1 MKSEKFI
8 AIHYEQFKSDISM
21 LVLIQIHFKYK
32 NQDVSVCRTIKSV
45 QYKTI
50 LSDLWITPPFIKG
63 CEFDKTKPRL
73 TFEIFPD
80 KVGAGGTIKLKV
92 S

>member
-1 MKSEKFI
+1 M
-8 AIHYEQFKSDISM
+8 
-21 LVLIQIHFKYK
+21 
-32 NQDVSVCRTIKSV
+32 SVYVGPSSQSNTKPYS
-45 QYKTI
+45 QTYG
-50 LSDLWITPPFIKG
+50 SPPFIKG